1 MRMEETDH
9 WMTQV
14 TGMLRNVSGKLN
26 EIADLNVS
34 SSRKLDQVGELN
46 LALGRKL
53 DRLTDRVDP
62 LAGRVD
68 QLAGTVDKFVVA
80 QQDTNHRVDER
91 FERLLTALEKR
102 ESS

>member
-1 MRMEETDH
+1 
-9 WMTQV
+9 
-14 TGMLRNVSGKLN
+14 MLSNVSGKLN

-53 DRLTDRVDP
+53 DRLTDRVD
-62 LAGRVD
+62 
-68 QLAGTVDKFVVA
+68 QLAGTVDKFVAA

-91 FERLLTALEKR
+91 FERLLTVLEKR
-102 ESS
+102 ETS